1 MCAVEEFKKEG
12 QVIFE
17 QLEKMVLLL
26 RVPVY
31 VWVEGLWWALK

>member
-1 MCAVEEFKKEG
+1 MGAVEEFTKEG

-31 VWVEGLWWALK
+31 VWVEGLWRALK